1 MKTIAMW
8 SGPRNISTALMRSFE
23 NRPDT
28 VVTDEPFYAH
38 YLYKTKINHPMK
50 NEIIE
55 NGNINWENITNELI
69 GPIPKNKTVWYQKHM
84 SQHNLPGYNLEWINK
99 ITNCILIR
107 NPKDVI
113 ASFSKKFKLISS
125 NQLGYKQQTV
135 IYNLT
140 KHNNKVIIV
149 DADDILKNT
158 EYIIK
163 KLCYKL
169 KIPFYKQMLSWPKGK
184 RQSDGIWSRYWYK
197 EVELSTGFN
206 CYSNNKN
213 TLFKDYYRIYLD
225 CMDDYELLYDIRIK

>member
-1 MKTIAMW
+1 MKILFLGDIVGN
-8 SGPRNISTALMRSFE
+8 SGCVALKKNLPSIIKQKKLDFVVVNGE
-23 NRPDT
+23 NAAKEGVGIT
-28 VVTDEPFYAH
+28 
-38 YLYKTKINHPMK
+38 
-50 NEIIE
+50 
-55 NGNINWENITNELI
+55 ENITNELI

-140 KHNNKVIIV
+140 KHNNKVIII

-213 TLFKDYYRIYLD
+213 TLFKDYYSIYLD